1 MGRKP
6 MLFGAL
12 LATLAF
18 QAAAEKIVIA
28 HRGASGYLPEHTLEA
43 KAMAHAM
50 GAHYIEQDVVMTRDD
65 RLIVLHDVTLDR
77 TTDVAEKFPGRAR
90 ADGRHYAVD
99 FDLEEIRRLGA
110 GEGARMRGA
119 RREAVFPERF
129 PLGLSSFR
137 VPTLEEEIEL
147 IQGLNRSTGR
157 EVGIYPEIKRPRF
170 HRDEGKDISM
180 AVAAALKAYGYADR
194 GDRAF
199 LQTFDHDELKRI
211 REEVFPAVGIEVGL
225 VQLIDDIP
233 ARPWMLEE
241 GGMRRLARHAD
252 GVGPP
257 HALVVD
263 PSSRPDRIV
272 LTGLAERA
280 RAAGLVVHP
289 YTFRLDPGQVPPYA
303 GGFEEL
309 LRIHYFEADVDG
321 LFTDFPDRAVRF
333 LQAR

>member
-1 MGRKP
+1 MRRR
-6 MLFGAL
+6 LAFFGTL
-12 LATLAF
+12 LAALAF
-18 QAAAEKIVIA
+18 QAPAQKIVIA

-50 GAHYIEQDVVMTRDD
+50 GADYIEQDVVMTRDD
-65 RLIVLHDVTLDR
+65 RLIVLHDITLDR

-90 ADGRHYAVD
+90 ADGRHYAID

-110 GEGARMRGA
+110 GEGSRMRDG
-119 RREAVFPERF
+119 RREAAFPGRF
-129 PLGLSSFR
+129 PPGRSSFR
-137 VPTLEEEIEL
+137 VPTFEEEIEL
-147 IQGLNRSTGR
+147 IQGLNHSTGR
-157 EVGIYPEIKRPRF
+157 DVGIYPEIKRPRF

-180 AVAAALKAYGYADR
+180 AVAAALKAYGYDDGR
-194 GDRAF
+194 DRAF
-199 LQTFDHDELKRI
+199 LQTFDYDELKRI

-225 VQLIDDIP
+225 VQLIDDRP
-233 ARPWMLEE
+233 VWPWMLEE
-241 GGMRRLARHAD
+241 DGMRRLARHAD

-263 PSSRPDRIV
+263 PVSRLDRIV

-289 YTFRLDPGQVPPYA
+289 YTFRLDPGQVPAYA

-309 LRIHYFEADVDG
+309 LRIHYFEAGVDG

-333 LQAR
+333 LHAR